1 MHPDDDRA
9 REGLLLIDKEVGKTS
24 FYLVAL
30 LRKKSGIRKIGHAGT
45 LDPFAS
51 GVMVLLIG
59 RPFTKQA
66 CLLTEHDKEYLAT
79 IKLGETTNTFD
90 CDGTVTQVNHTLIPS
105 QDQILNALTQF
116 QGKVTQIP
124 PMFSA
129 KKINGQKLYHL
140 ARKGIEINRP
150 PIYVELQVTYISYDY
165 PWLIINVR
173 CSKGTYIR
181 TLAHDIGNALGTGA
195 HLTALKRT
203 RSGPFKLKDCID
215 SKTLATPSFSHIPYL
230 RKGF

>member
-66 CLLTEHDKEYLAT
+66 C
-79 IKLGETTNTFD
+79 
-90 CDGTVTQVNHTLIPS
+90 
-105 QDQILNALTQF
+105 
-116 QGKVTQIP
+116 
-124 PMFSA
+124 
-129 KKINGQKLYHL
+129 
-140 ARKGIEINRP
+140 
-150 PIYVELQVTYISYDY
+150 
-165 PWLIINVR
+165 
-173 CSKGTYIR
+173 
-181 TLAHDIGNALGTGA
+181 
-195 HLTALKRT
+195 
-203 RSGPFKLKDCID
+203 
-215 SKTLATPSFSHIPYL
+215 
-230 RKGF
+230 